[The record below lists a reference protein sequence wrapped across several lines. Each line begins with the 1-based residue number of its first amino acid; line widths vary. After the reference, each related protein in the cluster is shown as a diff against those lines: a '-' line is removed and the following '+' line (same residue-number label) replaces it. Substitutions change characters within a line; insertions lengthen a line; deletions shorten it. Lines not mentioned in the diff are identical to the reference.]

1 MTAGLETIFA
11 FHPSFQTHPRFSVCN
26 LFYLSHPDL
35 PVSSLSLP
43 HVLAVPAV
51 LSLSRVSLGCIL
63 HCPNSPKFH
72 DFCCCPNSAQLNPT
86 CSFYQQCVYCP
97 FQGMN
102 VAYKPHGTRCLPV
115 PPHPIPPWHSSC
127 CSSSAPALKL
137 RLWSCPTPTQGS
149 VHLEM
154 PLCLL
159 IHSGALILLPPSGL
173 PLPSAAC
180 PRLPLLSFWAVMV

>member
-1 MTAGLETIFA
+1 MLSIPHSRLIPGFLSAIF
-11 FHPSFQTHPRFSVCN
+11 FTSPIQIFLFPPSHSLMSWLFQLC
-26 LFYLSHPDL
+26 
-35 PVSSLSLP
+35 SLS
-43 HVLAVPAV
+43 A
-51 LSLSRVSLGCIL
+51 VSLGCIL

-72 DFCCCPNSAQLNPT
+72 DFCCCPNSAQLNPN

-115 PPHPIPPWHSSC
+115 PPHPIPQWHSSC